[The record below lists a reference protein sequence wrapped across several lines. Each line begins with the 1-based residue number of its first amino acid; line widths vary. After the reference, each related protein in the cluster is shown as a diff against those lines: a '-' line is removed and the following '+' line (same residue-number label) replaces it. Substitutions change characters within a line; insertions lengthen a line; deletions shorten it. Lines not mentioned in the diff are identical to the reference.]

1 MSQRCKNIKLPI
13 LIAEDDFDDRL
24 LLEEAFSSYKDVC
37 ELFFV
42 RDGEELM
49 EYLHRR
55 GQYSDPD
62 SSPVPGLILLDLNM
76 PKKDGRQ
83 ALSEIKD
90 DAGLKEIPLV
100 VWTTS
105 ALEEDKIRCL
115 GAGADAYVTK
125 PSSFH
130 ELNEAIKTLYTDWL
144 RAAACQ

>member
-1 MSQRCKNIKLPI
+1 MSKRCKNNKLPI

-55 GQYSDPD
+55 GRYSDPKT
-62 SSPVPGLILLDLNM
+62 SPVPGLILLDLNM

-90 DAGLKEIPLV
+90 DPALKEIPLV

-105 ALEEDKIRCL
+105 ALEEDKLRCL
-115 GAGADAYVTK
+115 GAGADGYVTK

-130 ELNEAIKTLYTDWL
+130 ELNEAIKTLYMDWL
-144 RAAACQ
+144 RVTACQ

>member
-1 MSQRCKNIKLPI
+1 MSHRCKKNKLPI

-37 ELFFV
+37 QLFFV

-49 EYLHRR
+49 DFLHRKGR
-55 GQYSDPD
+55 YADPD

-90 DAGLKEIPLV
+90 DPALKGIPLV

-105 ALEEDKIRCL
+105 ALEEDKLRCL
-115 GAGADAYVTK
+115 GAGADGYVTK

-130 ELNEAIKTLYTDWL
+130 ELNEAIKTLYSDWL
-144 RAAACQ
+144 GAAACQ